1 MTLGQEVKRCLEIT
15 SELLAAMPKAWAK
28 KEEIKKVAGRCAY
41 RIVKGTMT
49 MEQGHRNMTKF
60 LHEYQ
65 IATLAG
71 AVFNLPVI
79 CRHTNKTPEK
89 QTF

>member
-1 MTLGQEVKRCLEIT
+1 MTPGEEVGRAHEIAA
-15 SELLAAMPKAWAK
+15 ELLNPMPKAWARK
-28 KEEIKKVAGRCAY
+28 DGIYKFAWRCAF
-41 RIVKGTMT
+41 RIVRGTMT
-49 MEQGHRNMTKF
+49 MEQGHRNMRKHLEAFQT
-60 LHEYQ
+60 
-65 IATLAG
+65 ATLAG